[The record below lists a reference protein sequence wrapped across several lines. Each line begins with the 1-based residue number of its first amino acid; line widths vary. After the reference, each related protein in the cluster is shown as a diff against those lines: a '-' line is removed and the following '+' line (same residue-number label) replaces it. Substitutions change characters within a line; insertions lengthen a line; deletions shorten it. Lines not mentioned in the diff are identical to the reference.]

1 MHQTSNFNSQCIF
14 DVIFFFIFYHDN
26 AHFKKQ
32 YFIKPCLFHW
42 GYKPWEYW
50 PIGDIRSFPMGLYSI
65 GVINHAFSI
74 GSMFKHWTEFKFLGI
89 VFHIA
94 LVWLCSTSEWLH
106 AVQLFFHKSKFIF
119 KNCLLK
125 FGKISF
131 QETYNIN
138 YYLFTVDKKSLHI
151 V

>member
-14 DVIFFFIFYHDN
+14 YVIFFFIFYHDN

-50 PIGDIRSFPMGLYSI
+50 PIGSIMSFPMGLYSI
-65 GVINHAFSI
+65 GVINHAFSV
-74 GSMFKHWTEFKFLGI
+74 GSKFLGI

-106 AVQLFFHKSKFIF
+106 AVQLFFTKASLFSKIVYWNLA
-119 KNCLLK
+119 KYLSRKLIILIIIYSLLR
-125 FGKISF
+125 
-131 QETYNIN
+131 
-138 YYLFTVDKKSLHI
+138 KK
-151 V
+151 VCT